1 MSKTWLGLAMV
12 LAAGHLSGAEPG
24 LPTLAVPDGAGV
36 NIHFT
41 DPRPG
46 EMAMLAQA
54 GFRWVRMDFAWGAT
68 EREQGVYDFSAYDR
82 LLAALAPHGIRAL
95 FILDYNNPHYD
106 GGLSP
111 CSDEGR
117 RAFANWAVA
126 AVRHFRGQGILW
138 EMYNEPNIG
147 FWKPTPNPDDYV
159 KLALAVGQALR
170 AAEPTA
176 AYIGPATSGIDLPFL
191 ETCFKAGLLEYWCA
205 VSVHPYRQTG
215 PETAA
220 AEYRQLR
227 LLIARYAPAGKTI
240 PVLSGEWGYSAAWAS
255 FEPAKQGRML
265 PRQWLT
271 NLANDVL
278 ISIWY
283 DWHDDG
289 PDPKEPEHHFGTV
302 LEPYRQGLDPVYEP
316 KPAYLAARTLTTELG
331 GYRYCL
337 RLAVGDPQQD
347 HVLLF
352 ARDADVRV
360 AAWTVATTP
369 RAVTIPASP
378 GRFRVRAH
386 TGEILPALDAGPD
399 GLQLTLSD
407 APVYLSPEAPND
419 LLRLAAA
426 STRAPLETMAVGPT
440 QTQAAVT
447 LTNVLERSLR
457 VTPAG
462 GTPIDLEPGRSLPL
476 TQALD
481 LGRSAD
487 PIPLRFECAVAG
499 LGQWAQ
505 TSLAVV
511 SNPLILTV
519 LPAGAKELC
528 VRLENPAGD
537 ASAGQ
542 IHLTEVSGLAL
553 AGTSAAF
560 ALTPGQ
566 TETTVRFPLS
576 ADAVGAWGAG
586 VRAEDSTGRLLVAL
600 PKAVC
605 DPVADFAR
613 LPTAELGNAF
623 QVVADGDAKVAS
635 TQELALVD
643 PPEPC
648 PGSGG
653 RVLRLTYRF
662 EDGWKFVRVT
672 PLQEA
677 RQAIAGTPRHLGLW
691 VYGDGQG
698 NYLRLRFVDAEGET
712 FQPGGPRLTWTGWR
726 YITMPVDG
734 RESGQWGLK
743 SDGVVQ
749 YPIRWDSLVLL
760 DSAGQKATA
769 GTLYLALPALFR

>member
-1 MSKTWLGLAMV
+1 MGNAWLGFVAL
-12 LAAGHLSGAEPG
+12 LAAGHLRGAEVG
-24 LPTLAVPDGAGV
+24 LPALAVPDGAGV

-54 GFRWVRMDFAWGAT
+54 GFRWVRMDFAWAAT
-68 EREQGVYDFSAYDR
+68 ERDKGVYDFAAYDR

-117 RAFANWAVA
+117 RAFAAWAAA
-126 AVRHFRGQGILW
+126 AVRHFRGHGILW

-170 AAEPTA
+170 AAEPA
-176 AYIGPATSGIDLPFL
+176 EAYIGPATSGIDLPFL
-191 ETCFKAGLLEYWCA
+191 ETCFKAGLLDYWCA

-215 PETAA
+215 PETATE
-220 AEYRQLR
+220 EYRQLR
-227 LLIARYAPAGKTI
+227 LLMARYAPAGKTI

-271 NLANDVL
+271 NLANGVP

-283 DWHDDG
+283 DWHNDG

-302 LEPYRQGLDPVYEP
+302 LEPYRQGTDPVYEP
-316 KPAYLAARTLTTELG
+316 KPAYLAARTLTGELG
-331 GYRYCL
+331 GYRYSL
-337 RLAVGDPQQD
+337 RLAVGDPLQD

-352 ARDADVRV
+352 ARDAEVRI
-360 AAWTVATTP
+360 AAWTVAGTP
-369 RAVTIPASP
+369 RPVTIPASP
-378 GRFRVRAH
+378 GRFRVRGH
-386 TGEILPALDAGPD
+386 TGDLLPALDAGPE
-399 GLQLTLSD
+399 GLALALSE

-426 STRAPLETMAVGPT
+426 SHRAPLEVVAVGPV

-447 LTNVLERSLR
+447 LTNVLGRALR

-462 GTPIDLEPGRSLPL
+462 AAPVELEPGRSTEVTL
-476 TQALD
+476 ALD
-481 LGRSAD
+481 LGRS
-487 PIPLRFECAVAG
+487 PVPVPLRFECVVEG
-499 LGQWAQ
+499 LGRWAQ
-505 TSLAVV
+505 TSVAVV
-511 SNPLILTV
+511 ANPLVLTV
-519 LPAGAKELC
+519 LPASAKELC
-528 VRLENPAGD
+528 VRLGNPAGTPCT
-537 ASAGQ
+537 GQ
-542 IHLTEVSGLAL
+542 LRLTDVEGLAL
-553 AGTSAAF
+553 ARDREGF

-566 TETTVRFPLS
+566 QETTVHFALTT
-576 ADAVGAWGAG
+576 AVVGPGGVG
-586 VRAEDSTGRLLVAL
+586 VRAEDDAGRLLVAL
-600 PKAVC
+600 PKANC
-605 DPVADFAR
+605 EPVAAFAR
-613 LPTAELGNAF
+613 LPAAELDSAF
-623 QVVADGDAKVAS
+623 RVVADGDAKVAS
-635 TQELALVD
+635 SQELALVE

-648 PGSGG
+648 PGSAGP
-653 RVLRLTYRF
+653 VLRLTYRF
-662 EDGWKFVRVT
+662 AEGWKFVRVT
-672 PLQEA
+672 PIQA
-677 RQAIAGTPRHLGLW
+677 AQQAIAGTPHRLGLW

-698 NYLRLRFVDAEGET
+698 NHLRLRFVDAEGET
-712 FQPGGPRLTWTGWR
+712 FQPGGAAVTWTGWR
-726 YITMPVDG
+726 YITLPLDG
-734 RESGQWGLK
+734 RESGQWGPK

-749 YPIRWDSLVLL
+749 YPIRWDTLALL

-769 GTLYLALPALFR
+769 GTLYLASPALFR